1 MTPLLAACGAFSAA
15 LALAILTVPGR
26 PMLGV
31 AALVL
36 AVLTGG
42 LAGMV
47 RPLAVGLALAGA
59 LAGIAR
65 AELPAA
71 DASLGAQ
78 AMALAGRTVTVAG
91 TAADDPKTAG
101 GGYEVLLEPGS
112 LRASDGAVLP
122 AAGTLLV
129 RARGQS
135 SIGYGDRLEIT
146 GRLRLPDERP
156 GFDRRAYLA
165 QRQVH
170 LELAATRVSSRPAP
184 WSPALLPSE
193 LRASY
198 RSAIESLLP
207 EPHAAVLLGVVLG
220 IRGGVPQRLE
230 QALQATGLVHLLVLS
245 GLKVAVF
252 ARLAGAALAPLLGRW
267 STVPVL
273 ALVGLYA
280 LAGGATPA
288 AVRAAAMGGLALLAT
303 RLGRPTHVWT
313 SLAVVGAAMLGWH
326 PELAWDV
333 GFQLSFLGTAAIVL
347 LTPSIAARLGWMPGI
362 LREPFA
368 VTLAAQ
374 VGTLPLTAAG
384 FHVLSPVAP
393 LANALVLPLLP
404 EIVGAGLLVAPLA
417 AWPEWGRLLAVP
429 LDALLAYLEQAAVLL
444 AALPLAA
451 VPVPTFPTWVG
462 AAYYSTLSGAMVALR
477 SAGGRRVVAL
487 VLAAGVPVAIA
498 AGEVVAWRAQ
508 PPAAVLLDVGD
519 GQAVLLTGPAGRV
532 LIDGGPSPARLAAA
546 LGEHLP
552 PWENRLEALVIT
564 SPALAHV
571 GGLAGFDR
579 AAARVVLPATDLGGS
594 GWRSVAAEQ
603 AGRGATIM
611 RAAAGERF
619 ALAGMTVEVLAP
631 EPGAPSDQPG
641 AADLALRLVVPGGQS
656 FCDLSDL
663 DPDAQLLAAQRLRG
677 PCDYLLLPDGGR
689 SAPAPELLAAA
700 QPKVLLVAGSAPPA
714 RALPAGSLRRTAQ
727 EGSIALPLAQG
738 ATH

>member
-1 MTPLLAACGAFSAA
+1 LTPLLAVCGAFSGA
-15 LALAILTVPGR
+15 LALAELAVPGR
-26 PMLGV
+26 PLLGV
-31 AALVL
+31 AALGL
-36 AVLTGG
+36 AVVAAG
-42 LAGMV
+42 LAIVV
-47 RPLAVGLALAGA
+47 RPLAVGLAMAGA

-71 DASLGAQ
+71 DPSLA
-78 AMALAGRTVTVAG
+78 ARSTLLAGRTVIVAG
-91 TAADDPKTAG
+91 TAADDPKAVS
-101 GGYEVLLEPGS
+101 GGYEVLLTPGP
-112 LRASDGAVLP
+112 LRSTDGSPLP
-122 AAGTLLV
+122 PPGNLLV
-129 RARGQS
+129 RARGQTA
-135 SIGYGDRLEIT
+135 IAYGDRLEVI

-165 QRQVH
+165 QRQVR
-170 LELAATRVSSRPAP
+170 LELAATRVSSHPAT
-184 WSPALLPSE
+184 WSPAQLPSQ
-193 LRASY
+193 LRGGY
-198 RSAIESLLP
+198 RAAIESLLP
-207 EPHAAVLLGVVLG
+207 QPHAAVLLGVVLG
-220 IRGGVPQRLE
+220 IRGGVPVRLE

-252 ARLAGAALAPLLGRW
+252 ARLAGSALAPLLGRW
-267 STVPVL
+267 STLPVL

-347 LTPSIAARLGWMPGI
+347 LTPSIAARLGWLPGI

-393 LANALVLPLLP
+393 IANALVLPLLP
-404 EIVGAGLLVAPLA
+404 AMVGVGLLIAPLA
-417 AWPEWGRLLAVP
+417 AIPDLGRVVAIP
-429 LDALLAYLEQAAVLL
+429 LDGLLAYLEQIAVFL
-444 AALPLAA
+444 AGVPLAA
-451 VPVPTFPTWVG
+451 IPVPTFPAWVG
-462 AAYYSTLSGAMVALR
+462 GAYYSTLAGVIVAFR
-477 SAGGRRVVAL
+477 SAGARRLVAL
-487 VLAAGVPVAIA
+487 ALAAGVPLAIA

-519 GQAVLLTGPAGRV
+519 GQALLLTGPSGRV
-532 LIDGGPSPARLAAA
+532 LVDGGPSPARLAAA
-546 LGEHLP
+546 LGEHVA
-552 PWENRLEALVIT
+552 PWENRLAALVMT
-564 SPALAHV
+564 SPALAHA
-571 GGLAGFDR
+571 GGLAGLDR
-579 AAARVVLPATDLGGS
+579 TAAEVVLPATDLGGS

-603 AGRGATIM
+603 AGRGAAIV
-611 RAAAGERF
+611 RVVAGVRLE
-619 ALAGMTVEVLAP
+619 LAGMTVEVLAP
-631 EPGAPSDQPG
+631 ELGAPGDQPG
-641 AADLALRLVVPGGQS
+641 AADLALRIVVPGGQA

-663 DPDAQLLAAQRLRG
+663 DPDAQLLAAARLRG

-700 QPKVLLVAGSAPPA
+700 RPKVLLVAGSAPPP
-714 RALPAGSLRRTAQ
+714 RGLPAGNLRRTSQ
-727 EGSIALPLAQG
+727 EGSIAIPLR
-738 ATH
+738 